1 MINHELAVRI
11 EQLVAQRRPFVLATV
26 VRARRPTSV
35 RPGDAAVVLS
45 DGTIEGFVGGVCA
58 ASSVRLQSLRAIETG
73 DPLLLR
79 LVPGDE
85 DGTERADR
93 LDGFSDGAVV
103 ERNPC
108 LSGGSLEIFLEPH
121 LPSARLTIVGDS
133 PIARALERV
142 GQAAGYDCQ
151 RSSRG
156 AHEAVEG
163 SAAVIV
169 ASHGSG
175 EEAVLAAALQAGV
188 PYVALVASAK
198 RAAAVRTELELAAEL
213 RAQLRTPA
221 GLRIGARSP
230 NEIAISILAELIEC
244 QHAHPDASSA
254 PVAGREAEMV
264 LPAAVSVTT
273 DPVCGMRVAVIDATP
288 HLRSGEDTVYFCCD
302 GCRDRYA
309 AEHPEAG
316 AVS

>member
-1 MINHELAVRI
+1 MLNHELAVRV
-11 EQLVAQRRPFVLATV
+11 EQLVAQRQPFVLATV

-35 RPGDAAVVLS
+35 RSGDAAVVLA

-58 ASSVRLQSLRAIETG
+58 ASSVRLQSLRALETG

-79 LVPGDE
+79 LVPE
-85 DGTERADR
+85 DDDGSERTDVP
-93 LDGFSDGAVV
+93 DGFADGAVI

-108 LSGGSLEIFLEPH
+108 LSGGSLEIFLEPR
-121 LPSARLTIVGDS
+121 LPAARLAIIGDS

-142 GQAAGYDCQ
+142 GQAAGYDC
-151 RSSRG
+151 RRTSSGSRDAMRG
-156 AHEAVEG
+156 A
-163 SAAVIV
+163 AAVIV

-198 RAAAVRTELELAAEL
+198 RAAAVRSELALADEL

-230 NEIAISILAELIEC
+230 NEIAVSILAELIER
-244 QHAHPDASSA
+244 QHAHPDASA
-254 PVAGREAEMV
+254 TGGPEPEAEMV
-264 LPAAVSVTT
+264 MPSAVAVAT
-273 DPVCGMRVAVIDATP
+273 DPVCGMRVAVTDATP
-288 HLRSGEDTVYFCCD
+288 RLRIGEDTVYFCGE
-302 GCRDRYA
+302 GCRNRYA
-309 AEHPEAG
+309 QQRPETG

>member
-85 DGTERADR
+85 DGSERPDR
-93 LDGFSDGAVV
+93 VDGFSDGAVV

-121 LPSARLTIVGDS
+121 LPAARLAIVGDS

-142 GQAAGYDCQ
+142 GQAAGYDCR
-151 RSSRG
+151 RSSQGSRDTV
-156 AHEAVEG
+156 AHA
-163 SAAVIV
+163 SAVIV

-175 EEAVLAAALQAGV
+175 EEAVLAAALQSGV

-198 RAAAVRTELELAAEL
+198 RAAEVRAELALPDEL
-213 RAQLRTPA
+213 RAQLRAPA
-221 GLRIGARSP
+221 GLALGARSP
-230 NEIAISILAELIEC
+230 SEIAIAILAELIEFR
-244 QHAHPDASSA
+244 HAHPDTTHAA
-254 PVAGREAEMV
+254 LEQPEAEIVM
-264 LPAAVSVTT
+264 PAAVSVAT
-273 DPVCGMRVAVIDATP
+273 DPVCGMRVAVIDASP
-288 HLRSGEDTVYFCCD
+288 HLSLGEETVYFCSD
-302 GCRDRYA
+302 GCRDHYA
-309 AEHPEAG
+309 SEHPEA